1 MNIGLNKQAIDYY
14 PAETVQRMYHTNLY
28 TSGFKRVWHLA
39 GPQMNN

>member
-14 PAETVQRMYHTNLY
+14 PETVQRIKHTNLY
-28 TSGFKRVWHLA
+28 IRIWESLHLA